1 MSAENRLLTVLE
13 KIVKLQK
20 SLHQIALK
28 KTDILKADDIEA
40 LGQLMKD
47 ELKHIKAIEMVNGER
62 EQIQRQLA
70 NELLLPPTNITISQL
85 LKSSMLEDKE
95 SLQKLQVKLVE
106 QTQSLKEINE
116 FNQQLLQQ
124 SLNFVN
130 LNLDLVLGQQESSNY
145 TDNTSNEEESTA
157 SRSLFD
163 SKA

>member
-40 LGQLMKD
+40 LSQLMKD

-85 LKSSMLEDKE
+85 LKSSMLKDKE
-95 SLQKLQVKLVE
+95 SLRKLQAKLIE
-106 QTQSLKEINE
+106 QTQSLKGINE

>member
-1 MSAENRLLTVLE
+1 MSAENLLLNVLE
-13 KIVKLQK
+13 KMVKLQK
-20 SLHQIALK
+20 SLYQIALK

-62 EQIQRQLA
+62 ERIQRQLA
-70 NELLLPPTNITISQL
+70 IELSLSPANITISEL
-85 LKSSMLEDKE
+85 LKSSILKDKE
-95 SLQKLQVKLVE
+95 GLKRLQTELVE

-130 LNLDLVLGQQESSNY
+130 LNLDLVLGQQELGNY
-145 TDNTSNEEESTA
+145 TDNSSDEEEGT

>member
-62 EQIQRQLA
+62 EQIQRQLE

-85 LKSSMLEDKE
+85 LKSSMLKDKE
-95 SLQKLQVKLVE
+95 SLRKLQVKLVE

-130 LNLDLVLGQQESSNY
+130 LNLDLVLGQQESGNY
-145 TDNTSNEEESTA
+145 TDNSSNEEEEST

>member
-1 MSAENRLLTVLE
+1 MSAEDLLLNILE
-13 KIVKLQK
+13 KMVKLQK
-20 SLHQIALK
+20 SLYQIALK

-40 LGQLMKD
+40 LGQLIKD

-62 EQIQRQLA
+62 ERIQPQLA
-70 NELLLPPTNITISQL
+70 NELSLPPTNITISEL
-85 LKSSMLEDKE
+85 LKSSILKDKE
-95 SLQKLQVKLVE
+95 GLKRLQLELVE
-106 QTQSLKEINE
+106 QTQSLQEVNE

-130 LNLDLVLGQQESSNY
+130 LNLDLVLGQQESGNY
-145 TDNTSNEEESTA
+145 TDNNSNEEETNA

>member
-1 MSAENRLLTVLE
+1 MSAEDLLLNVLE
-13 KIVKLQK
+13 KMVKLQK
-20 SLHQIALK
+20 SLYQIALK

-62 EQIQRQLA
+62 ERIQRQLA
-70 NELLLPPTNITISQL
+70 NELSLPPTNITISEL
-85 LKSSMLEDKE
+85 LKSSILKDKE
-95 SLQKLQVKLVE
+95 SLKRLQTELVE

-130 LNLDLVLGQQESSNY
+130 LNLDLVLGQQELDNY
-145 TDNTSNEEESTA
+145 TDNSSNEEEST

>member
-1 MSAENRLLTVLE
+1 MSAENLLLNILE
-13 KIVKLQK
+13 KMVKLQK
-20 SLHQIALK
+20 SLYQIALK
-28 KTDILKADDIEA
+28 KMDILKADDIEA

-62 EQIQRQLA
+62 DRIQRQLA
-70 NELLLPPTNITISQL
+70 NELLLPPTNITISEL
-85 LKSSMLEDKE
+85 LKSSILKDKE
-95 SLQKLQVKLVE
+95 SLKRLQNELVE

-130 LNLDLVLGQQESSNY
+130 LNLDLVLGQQELGNY
-145 TDNTSNEEESTA
+145 TDNSSDEEEST

>member
-1 MSAENRLLTVLE
+1 MSAESQLLNVLE
-13 KIVKLQK
+13 KMVKLQK
-20 SLHQIALK
+20 SLYQIALN
-28 KTDILKADDIEA
+28 KTDVLKADDIEA

-62 EQIQRQLA
+62 EQIQRRLA
-70 NELLLPPTNITISQL
+70 IELSLSPATITISDL
-85 LKSSMLEDKE
+85 LQSSILKDKE
-95 SLQKLQVKLVE
+95 SLKRLQLELVE
-106 QTQSLKEINE
+106 QTKSLKEINE

-145 TDNTSNEEESTA
+145 TGNSSDEEENTN
-157 SRSLFD
+157 RSLFD

>member
-85 LKSSMLEDKE
+85 LKSSMLKDKE
-95 SLQKLQVKLVE
+95 ILRKLQVKLVE

>member
-20 SLHQIALK
+20 SLHQIALE

-85 LKSSMLEDKE
+85 LKSSMLKDKE
-95 SLQKLQVKLVE
+95 SLRKLQVKLVE

-130 LNLDLVLGQQESSNY
+130 LNLDLVLGQQESGNY
-145 TDNTSNEEESTA
+145 TDNSSNEEEEST

>member
-85 LKSSMLEDKE
+85 LKSSMLKDKE
-95 SLQKLQVKLVE
+95 SLRKLQVKLVK

-130 LNLDLVLGQQESSNY
+130 LNLDLVLGQQESGNY
-145 TDNTSNEEESTA
+145 TDNSSNEEEEST

>member
-1 MSAENRLLTVLE
+1 MSAEGLLLTILE
-13 KIVKLQK
+13 KMVKLQK
-20 SLHQIALK
+20 SLYQIALK

-47 ELKHIKAIEMVNGER
+47 ELKHIKAIEMVNRER

-70 NELLLPPTNITISQL
+70 NELSLRPSAITISDL
-85 LKSSMLEDKE
+85 LQSSMLKDKE
-95 SLQKLQVKLVE
+95 SLRRVQLELVE
-106 QTQSLKEINE
+106 QTQGLKEVNE

-130 LNLDLVLGQQESSNY
+130 LNLDLVFGQQDSGNY
-145 TDNTSNEEESTA
+145 TEDTSNEDEQSN
-157 SRSLFD
+157 RSLFD

>member
-1 MSAENRLLTVLE
+1 MSAEDLLLNILE
-13 KIVKLQK
+13 KMVKLQK
-20 SLHQIALK
+20 SLYQIALK

-62 EQIQRQLA
+62 ERIQRQLA
-70 NELLLPPTNITISQL
+70 NELSLPPTNITISEL
-85 LKSSMLEDKE
+85 LKSSILKDKE
-95 SLQKLQVKLVE
+95 GLKRLQTELVE

-130 LNLDLVLGQQESSNY
+130 LNLDLVLGQQESGNY
-145 TDNTSNEEESTA
+145 TDNNSNEEETTA
-157 SRSLFD
+157 NRSLFD

>member
-1 MSAENRLLTVLE
+1 MSAEKRLLTVLE

-47 ELKHIKAIEMVNGER
+47 ELKHIKAVEMVNGER

-85 LKSSMLEDKE
+85 LKSSMLKDKE
-95 SLQKLQVKLVE
+95 SLRKLQVKLVE

-130 LNLDLVLGQQESSNY
+130 LNLDLVLGQQESGNY
-145 TDNTSNEEESTA
+145 TDNSSNEEEEST

>member
-85 LKSSMLEDKE
+85 LKSSMLKDKE
-95 SLQKLQVKLVE
+95 SLRKLQVKLVE

-130 LNLDLVLGQQESSNY
+130 LNLDLVLGQQESGNY
-145 TDNTSNEEESTA
+145 TDNSSNEEEEST